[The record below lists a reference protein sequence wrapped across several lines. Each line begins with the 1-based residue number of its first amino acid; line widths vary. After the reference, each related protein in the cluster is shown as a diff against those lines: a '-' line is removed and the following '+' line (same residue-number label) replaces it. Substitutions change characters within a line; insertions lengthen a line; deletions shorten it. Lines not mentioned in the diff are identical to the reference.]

1 MINSFRNEHRFL
13 SNFYP
18 CEIYYEGLYYPSVEN
33 AFQAAKT
40 SDIKEKEAMTRMTA
54 AESKKAGREVQRIPE
69 FENTKFYIMEVLLR
83 IKFRHPDLLTKLKA
97 TTGELIEGN
106 TWHDNIWGM
115 CVCEKCANKE
125 KQNWLGRLLMKIR
138 DE

>member
-1 MINSFRNEHRFL
+1 MINSFSGGYRFL

-33 AFQAAKT
+33 AYQAAKT
-40 SDIKEKEAMTRMTA
+40 SDIKEKESMTRMTA
-54 AESKKAGREVQRIPE
+54 AESKKAGREVRLIPE
-69 FENTKFYIMEVLLR
+69 FEIAKYFIMETLLR
-83 IKFRHPDLLTKLKA
+83 IKFKHPDLLAKLKA

-115 CVCEKCANKE
+115 CVCEQCANKE
-125 KQNWLGRLLMKIR
+125 KHNWLGRLLMKIR